1 MSFLG
6 MNLGEEAPRGYR
18 LRRLAAFSLDV
29 VIVLCILMV
38 TYHMTGKPD
47 FPAVKAALDAI
58 QVGPA
63 DPNNQELADRM
74 LKLFNTAYVQTLL
87 IWFIYEVTSQLIFS
101 GATLGKLMMRLRVVS
116 WNPNR
121 KRIWHHLMMI
131 VRSAVKFLSVYL
143 FQGFPFLIASLSIFT
158 NKESR
163 SGFDMMAR
171 TSVNLRR

>member
-18 LRRLAAFSLDV
+18 WRRLAAFAVDV

-38 TYHMTGKPD
+38 TYRMTGKPD

-58 QVGPA
+58 QAGPA
-63 DPNNQELADRM
+63 APGNQELANRM

-87 IWFIYEVTSQLIFS
+87 IWFLYEVTSQLIFS
-101 GATLGKLMMRLRVVS
+101 GATLGKLVMKLRVVS
-116 WNPNR
+116 WNPQR
-121 KRIWHHLMMI
+121 KRLLHHLMMI
-131 VRSAVKFLSVYL
+131 VRSGVKFLSIYL

-158 NKESR
+158 NRESR